1 MGIFTKGRFP
11 HQEYL
16 TALFQAFSSPA
27 SILVFFAKE
36 EIILSIMVLREIE
49 DWLVSLKAEK
59 GTELSSLTFCL
70 TVVGGKLL
78 E

>member
-1 MGIFTKGRFP
+1 MGIFTKGPFP

-27 SILVFFAKE
+27 SNLVFFAKE
-36 EIILSIMVLREIE
+36 EIILSVMVLREIE
-49 DWLVSLKAEK
+49 DWLVSLKAEE
-59 GTELSSLTFCL
+59 GTELSALTFWL
-70 TVVGGKLL
+70 TVAGGKLL

>member
-1 MGIFTKGRFP
+1 MDIFTKGHFP

-16 TALFQAFSSPA
+16 TTLFQAFSSPA

-36 EIILSIMVLREIE
+36 EIILSIMALREIE

-59 GTELSSLTFCL
+59 GTELRRLIFWL